1 MLDVLVADD
10 DRNVL
15 ESVSRAL
22 IEAGHRVT
30 EAADGGQAAELLS
43 LHAFDLAI
51 CDVQMPKLGGLT
63 LLRRIRR
70 EAPGTAVVI
79 MTAYAKI
86 PDVVESLRDGAV
98 DYVTK
103 PFDPDEFTAR
113 VVGPIAERRALKKK
127 FENAQTKYVAR
138 DAGATLVAVSPV
150 MRRLVGQIAVLSAS
164 DAPVVITGDRGT
176 GKELVA
182 RTIHAQ
188 GPRRA
193 GPFVLLDGVL
203 LAGELEEGAVPEVAR
218 EEWLLGA
225 LGGTLVLDG
234 IDGLPVAAQARL
246 AAIVSAPQAR
256 ARRAEGGRA
265 LGTRLITLTREGVAD
280 RANGG
285 TLLDALYY
293 RLSGVHLHVPSLSE
307 RASDLCSL
315 ASQLLEELTP
325 PDKTIPGLLPEVWQ
339 ALSCHGYPGNVRELR
354 WILEHALAMAE
365 GGPIELRHLP
375 EETFELLRPS
385 GDSGRHG

>member
-10 DRNVL
+10 DKNVL

-30 EAADGGQAAELLS
+30 EAADGGQAAELLT

-70 EAPGTAVVI
+70 DAPGTAVVI

-86 PDVVESLRDGAV
+86 PDVVDSLRDGAI

-127 FENAQTKYVAR
+127 FEKAQTKYVAR
-138 DAGATLVAVSPV
+138 GAGATLVAISPV
-150 MRRLVGQIAVLSAS
+150 MRRLVGQIGVLAAS

-188 GPRRA
+188 GPRRD
-193 GPFVLLDGVL
+193 GPFVLLDGLL
-203 LAGELEEGAVPEVAR
+203 LADELATPPEGAVPEIAR
-218 EEWLLGA
+218 EAWLLGA

-265 LGTRLITLTREGVAD
+265 LGTRLITLSREGVAD
-280 RANGG
+280 RVNGG
-285 TLLDALYY
+285 TLLDSLYY

-307 RASDLCSL
+307 RASDLCAL
-315 ASQLLEELTP
+315 AMQLLEELTS
-325 PDKTIPGLLPEVWQ
+325 PDKTIPGLSPEAWQ
-339 ALSCHGYPGNVRELR
+339 ALSGHTYPGNVRELR

-365 GGPIELRHLP
+365 GGPIEPRHLP
-375 EETFELLRPS
+375 EEIFGAAPA
-385 GDSGRHG
+385 